1 MGTVGHEYENTG
13 SISRTEN
20 VARPVLSALPIGF
33 ADTST
38 HSIFEF
44 PIAFI
49 LAGVVFGGIV
59 TSIDAF
65 EPPNAA
71 FQRIP
76 GPVRTFS
83 FLSIL
88 LAIVV
93 FLSESKAIAT
103 GIGFVGGVLVVAIA
117 KAVHKYT

>member
-1 MGTVGHEYENTG
+1 MESGRNKCESTG
-13 SISRTEN
+13 SVSRSVD
-20 VARPVLSALPIGF
+20 VAEPVCTVLPVGF
-33 ADTST
+33 ADPST
-38 HSIFEF
+38 HTISEF
-44 PIAFI
+44 QILFI
-49 LAGVVFGGIV
+49 LAGVLFGGIV

-65 EPPNAA
+65 ESPNAA

-76 GPVRTFS
+76 GPVRTFIS
-83 FLSIL
+83 MSIL

-117 KAVHKYT
+117 KAAHKYT